1 MKNLNT
7 NSIFKISSNA
17 EFEDLAYKIFE
28 YQFQNNEIY
37 NKYASLILKE
47 KTPQK
52 INQIPFLPISFFKTE
67 EINFSFIS
75 GETFLLISNCRWGI
89 GYIQKINL
97 YSFS

>member
-1 MKNLNT
+1 MKNTNA

-17 EFEDLAYKIFE
+17 DFENLAYKIFE

-67 EINFSFIS
+67 EIICKNKKAK
-75 GETFLLISNCRWGI
+75 
-89 GYIQKINL
+89 QK
-97 YSFS
+97 

>member
-1 MKNLNT
+1 MKNINT

-47 KTPQK
+47 
-52 INQIPFLPISFFKTE
+52 
-67 EINFSFIS
+67 
-75 GETFLLISNCRWGI
+75 
-89 GYIQKINL
+89 
-97 YSFS
+97 